1 MMKKQLFILTLLSS
15 LLFSATPEQVEQY
28 ISVSNSEEQLIEL
41 ENQFSQMQNSINRLE
56 SNSSEESDSY
66 DMQLLSIRFREYL
79 QKNLSED
86 EMEEILQQYKSILL
100 LQFVSAQNDPEYDPK
115 VAAKYVKELQKN
127 PEASVRIEVA
137 QKIARALYKKESITI
152 LFDNLIK
159 PLMQNSIGGNA
170 LNDETMKKSRESYI
184 KMMSEQGKIETIYLT
199 KDFTQDELEALLT
212 IAQTPAMDHE
222 SKAVF
227 GAMAYA
233 LKEFFLSMASRYD
246 VSKHQR

>member
-1 MMKKQLFILTLLSS
+1 MKKQLFILALLSS

-28 ISVSNSEEQLIEL
+28 ISVSNSEEQLIAL
-41 ENQFSQMQNSINRLE
+41 EGQFSKMQNNLNRLE
-56 SNSSEESDSY
+56 SNTSEESENY

-79 QKNLSED
+79 QKDLSED
-86 EMEEILQQYKSILL
+86 EMNEILQQYKSILL

-115 VAAKYVKELQKN
+115 VAAKYAKELQEN
-127 PEASVRIEVA
+127 PEASVRIELA
-137 QKIARALYKKESITI
+137 EKIAKALYKKESITI
-152 LFDNLIK
+152 LFDNLMK
-159 PLMQNSIGGNA
+159 PLMQNSIGAGKI
-170 LNDETMKKSRESYI
+170 NDETMKKSRESYI

-199 KDFTQDELEALLT
+199 KDFTQDELEELLK
-212 IAQTPAMDHE
+212 IVQTPAMDHE

-233 LKEFFLSMASRYD
+233 LKEFFLSIASRYD

>member
-1 MMKKQLFILTLLSS
+1 MKKHLFILTLLSS

-41 ENQFSQMQNSINRLE
+41 ESQFSQMQNNINKLD
-56 SNSSEESDSY
+56 SNSSKESNSY

-86 EMEEILQQYKSILL
+86 EMNEILQQYKSMLL

-115 VAAKYVKELQKN
+115 KAARYVKELQEN
-127 PEASVRIEVA
+127 PEASVRIELA
-137 QKIARALYKKESITI
+137 QKIAEALYKKDSITI

-159 PLMQNSIGGNA
+159 PLMENSIGGSKM
-170 LNDETMKKSRESYI
+170 NDEAMKESRKTYI
-184 KMMSEQGKIETIYLT
+184 KMMLEEGKTEAIYLT
-199 KDFTQDELEALLT
+199 KDFTQEELEALLK
-212 IAQTPAMDHE
+212 IVKTPAMDHE

-246 VSKHQR
+246 IGKHQR